1 MILYHGSNTNIKE
14 IDLSMCRP
22 FRDFGRGFY
31 LTELKEQAEKMAER
45 IAGIYG
51 GTPVLNTYEF
61 NEEAFKNAGLN
72 IKNFGVQTSKEWAN
86 FVKNNRNKN
95 YEDYSS
101 LECNLDNKYDIVIG
115 PVADDKMAVLFRQY
129 ENRMISF
136 DYMLKEMTYK
146 KTSNQYSFHTE
157 RAIALLRKVGD

>member
-31 LTELKEQAEKMAER
+31 LTEIKEQAEKMAER

-51 GTPVLNTYEF
+51 GTPVLNIYEF
-61 NEEAFKNAGLN
+61 DEEALKNEGLN
-72 IKNFGVQTSKEWAN
+72 VKNFGVQTSKEWAN

-95 YEDYSS
+95 FEDYSS